1 MKFYYHSILI
11 LGVLVLGVFFSA
23 VANAQTEG
31 DLPAQTLI
39 TNVYVWDGTSD
50 KSTGKINVLIEG
62 NLIKKVD
69 AKMSDAHAEVKIIDG
84 SGNTLMPG
92 MHDQHV
98 HFSIFNPLQHGLR
111 TDMTQFDIGA
121 MGVLR
126 AERMLMNGFTTVRD
140 VGGPAKHIQ
149 KIVDAG
155 LAPGPR
161 VYPSGAMITQTSGH
175 GDYRN
180 RNDPHPN
187 MYGGTTNNN
196 WVDTEIS
203 FIADSPTEVRR
214 AVRENLKR
222 GVTQIKIM
230 VSGGVVSDT
239 SLLHSLQFTDEEI
252 QAAVIAAKQWDTYVA
267 AHAHTVGAMHNAID
281 NGVQTLEH
289 VAFLNEDVGKKMI
302 KNDVMFATSLTRVFS
317 VSTEEARNF
326 FSKSAFQKFLK
337 LREGARGMAKTVQEN
352 PEMLKLWTIGS
363 DFVND
368 WDKAIEQ
375 DKAMNLEFGHL
386 KEYFDD
392 VDVLRIATSNGARMN
407 LRTGQLN
414 PYQDGPLGV
423 IVNGAYADL
432 LLVEG
437 NPLDDVTILGEPD
450 RNLKLIMK
458 DGKVYK
464 NALKLTVN

>member
-1 MKFYYHSILI
+1 MKYTYCVILA
-11 LGVLVLGVFFSA
+11 LGLVFTPLT
-23 VANAQTEG
+23 NAETADE
-31 DLPAQTLI
+31 LPAQTLI
-39 TNVYVWDGTSD
+39 TNVYVWDGTSN
-50 KSTGKINVLIEG
+50 KRTEKISVLIED

-69 AKMSDAHAEVKIIDG
+69 AMKSDAHIEANIIDG
-84 SGNTLMPG
+84 AGKTLIPG

-98 HFSIFNPLQHGLR
+98 HFSIFSPLEHGLR

-140 VGGPAKHIQ
+140 VGGPSKYLQ
-149 KIVDAG
+149 KIIDAG

-175 GDYRN
+175 GDFRN

-187 MYGGTTNNN
+187 MYGGTSNNN

-230 VSGGVVSDT
+230 TSGGVVSDT
-239 SLLHSLQFTDEEI
+239 SVLHSLQYTDEEI
-252 QAAVIAAKQWDTYVA
+252 RAAVVAAQQWNTYVA
-267 AHAHTVGAMHNAID
+267 AHAHTIGAMHNAID
-281 NGVQTLEH
+281 NGVETLEH
-289 VAFLNEDVGKKMI
+289 VAFLNKDVGKKMLT
-302 KNDVMFATSLTRVFS
+302 NDVMFATSLTRVFS
-317 VSTEEARNF
+317 VSTEDARKH
-326 FSKSAFQKFLK
+326 FSKRAFQKFLK
-337 LREGARGMAKTVQEN
+337 LREGARGMVKTVQDN

-368 WDKAIEQ
+368 WGKAIEQ
-375 DKAMNLEFGHL
+375 DKAMNLEFGNL
-386 KEYFDD
+386 REYFDD

-407 LRTGQLN
+407 MKTGQLN

-437 NPLDDVTILGEPD
+437 NPVDDVTVLGDPD
-450 RNLKLIMK
+450 TNLKLIMK
-458 DGKVYK
+458 DGKVFK
-464 NALKLTVN
+464 NTL